1 MPTFRVTAPDGK
13 TYNVTPPEG
22 TNPSQEEILRQ
33 VQALHGGGQPA
44 PAPSAQ
50 GGPET
55 FTPPDADK
63 YGFADIGDQRREM
76 VNRHGILPHEQA
88 PAPRAAQVT
97 PTSPQAASRPRMDLA
112 ARAGSNVVD
121 TALGLPGVPIDL
133 MVGGGNFLRRQF
145 DLPEAPTGP
154 GTPAYDWGGAG
165 WRDTLKRNMHDPS
178 DPTGKTTFADF
189 EYAPPAETTAERLV
203 DKAAQFATGGVLAGP
218 AAMVP
223 TATAFAGSEA
233 GRALDQVAP
242 EFTKGYGEFAGGV
255 VGGAA
260 GARRP
265 NAVADGPAPSNAKL
279 RSMAQDA
286 YKRADDAGIIIKPEA
301 MQNTLA
307 ELKRELADFG
317 YHDQLHPGGKVGL
330 AELESAAN
338 GGNITLKGV
347 DLVRQVVKDAA
358 APMNWKDAKVTG
370 KIVKRIDDM
379 LAKLTPDDVV
389 MGDVQGGVK
398 ALKEARDYWA
408 RLRKSEIVDEAL
420 DRAGRQTSRA
430 NSGGNIDNAIRQ
442 QFDRILNSA
451 SKRRGFSADEL
462 DMIRTVVKGRGNTQ
476 EFMRWVGKLSPRSG
490 GLMSLLTAGMGGS
503 ALAAPVTAPMLAFP
517 VAGAIARPIADAMTK
532 GNVRMLSRAV
542 RSGKTQAPMLRGP
555 IRMLTRPPMKP

>member
-1 MPTFRVTAPDGK
+1 MPTYRVTAPDGK

-22 TNPSQEEILRQ
+22 ANVTQEEILRQ
-33 VQALHGGGQPA
+33 IQAQHGGGQPA
-44 PAPSAQ
+44 PAPGPQ
-50 GGPET
+50 GGPEQ
-55 FTPPDADK
+55 FTPPDTDS
-63 YGFADIGDQRREM
+63 YGLAQIGDLRREM
-76 VNRHGILPHEQA
+76 VNRHGILPPEQA
-88 PAPRAAQVT
+88 PAQNTAQVT
-97 PTSPQAASRPRMDLA
+97 PQSPPDSARPRMDLA
-112 ARAGSNVVD
+112 AQAGSAAVD
-121 TALGLPGVPIDL
+121 TALGLPGLPVDM

-154 GTPAYDWGGAG
+154 GTAAHDWGSAG
-165 WRDTLKRNMHDPS
+165 WRETLKRNMHDPS
-178 DPTGKTTFADF
+178 DPTGKRTFADF
-189 EYAPPAETTAERLV
+189 EYAPDPETTAERLV
-203 DKAAQFATGGVLAGP
+203 QKGAQFATGGLLAGP
-218 AAMVP
+218 AGMVP

-233 GRALDQVAP
+233 GRALDQAAP
-242 EFTKGYGEFAGGV
+242 EFTKGYGEFAGGL
-255 VGGAA
+255 GGGILGTPKAPIA
-260 GARRP
+260 EGS
-265 NAVADGPAPSNAKL
+265 APSNAKL
-279 RSMAQDA
+279 RSMAQDS

-301 MQNTLA
+301 VQNTLA
-307 ELKRELADFG
+307 ELRRELADFG

-330 AELESAAN
+330 TELENAAK

-347 DLVRQVVKDAA
+347 DLVRQVAKDAA

-398 ALKEARDYWA
+398 ALKEARDYWS

-420 DRAGRQTSRA
+420 DRAVRQTSRA

-451 SKRRGFSADEL
+451 SRRRGFTADEL
-462 DMIRTVVKGRGNTQ
+462 DMIRTVVKGRGNLQ
-476 EFMRWVGKLSPRSG
+476 EAMRWAGKLSPRSG

-517 VAGAIARPIADAMTK
+517 AAGMIARPIADAMTK

-542 RSGKTQAPMLRGP
+542 RSGKTKPALMPGP
-555 IRMLTRPPMKP
+555 VRMLTRPKMKS